1 MRQTRMAKHRGKV
14 SHFLPSNPVNLQSTN
29 FSPFSTQKE
38 GPDEAMARVPV
49 KRLIDLTSGDQLKPT
64 RCILNILDSQL
75 IHCFL
80 LVGVDINLQFLI
92 PNVQNI

>member
-1 MRQTRMAKHRGKV
+1 MAKHRGKV
-14 SHFLPSNPVNLQSTN
+14 SHLLPLIRVDLHFTLKNN

-92 PNVQNI
+92 PHVQNI